1 MEDRTHAQVLIVD
14 EKPGTRKRLADA
26 LQMDGFIV
34 ESAANGREA
43 MALVA
48 DRRPDLMVVDYYLS
62 DETGMELMAQ
72 VENACGEVPAVI
84 ITGSEDAEALVAAS
98 RKRPIELMT
107 RPVNLP
113 RLRETLHREYGR
125 LEKARQSKRRVRRL
139 RRLARDVNQERKFM
153 HEQLD
158 STCSDLA
165 EAYQDLSARVAVQE
179 IVMSYQAQ
187 LLMVENDA
195 DVFRTLFGMF
205 VEHSGAVCGVG
216 MACNED
222 ADLGIVGRFGIPQP
236 DSHAF
241 CKKIT
246 DPVTEMI
253 IGNPQCL
260 IMDAEESKDDFDHAV
275 QKYLPGMTIM
285 AIPLMPSE
293 GELIG
298 VVVLYRKGEQPFSA
312 QDMFLAEMIGFPTAL
327 ALKRND

>member
-1 MEDRTHAQVLIVD
+1 MEARTKAQVLIVD
-14 EKPGTRKRLADA
+14 DKPATRKRLADA
-26 LQMDGFIV
+26 LQKDGFIV
-34 ESAANGREA
+34 ESAASGREA

-48 DRRPDLMVVDYYLS
+48 DRRPDLMVVDYYLT

-72 VENACGEVPAVI
+72 VEDACGEVPAVI
-84 ITGSEDAEALVAAS
+84 ITGKEDTDALVAAS

-107 RPVNLP
+107 RPVNVP
-113 RLRETLHREYGR
+113 RLRETLHREYLR
-125 LEKARQSKRRVRRL
+125 LEKVRQSQRRVRRL
-139 RRLARDVNQERKFM
+139 RRLAHDVNQERKFM

-165 EAYQDLSARVAVQE
+165 EAYQDLSMRVVVQE

-187 LLMVENDA
+187 LLMVEDDA

-205 VEHSGAVCGVG
+205 AEHSGAVCGVG

-222 ADLGIVGRFGIPQP
+222 AELDIVGRFGIPRP

-241 CKKIT
+241 CKKIA
-246 DPVTEMI
+246 DPIAEMI
-253 IGNPQCL
+253 IANPQCL
-260 IMDAEESKDDFDHAV
+260 MMDAGENTETFDQAV
-275 QKYLPGMTIM
+275 QMYLPGMTIM
-285 AIPLMPSE
+285 AIPLMPAE

-298 VVVLYRKGEQPFSA
+298 VVVLYRKGEQPFCE
-312 QDMFLAEMIGFPTAL
+312 QDMYLAEMIGFPTAL